1 MFDNSHRL
9 SFVQCFMRR
18 KVKVSKWWSENWNV
32 ETWVSTGRIFI
43 LKLLRMN
50 IYTCIAEI
58 TSSRSSGP
66 GGMLG
71 HFAPNLLFDLCWST
85 VQSHVVMYPRNFSCP
100 TSTIL
105 KLTCRFKRRQ
115 AETSNI
121 DLFIL
126 ANKCAMDDFKGR
138 VGWVCLLSSVRILVL
153 GNYGISFDVWSSCV
167 DRLHLIWFSW
177 RLHVAAGHFEAEPE
191 AASVRAPV
199 ASPGA
204 AASLCFG
211 IKRLI
216 LRGNSSL
223 LSLLQI
229 RH

>member
-1 MFDNSHRL
+1 M
-9 SFVQCFMRR
+9 
-18 KVKVSKWWSENWNV
+18 
-32 ETWVSTGRIFI
+32 
-43 LKLLRMN
+43 LKLEFRQDESLFWNFCRWTFTLVLQRSRRLAARVLEACWGILLL
-50 IYTCIAEI
+50 IYCLISAEVRSNHMSSCIHEI
-58 TSSRSSGP
+58 SVAQHQP
-66 GGMLG
+66 Y
-71 HFAPNLLFDLCWST
+71 WSW
-85 VQSHVVMYPRNFSCP
+85 HAD
-100 TSTIL
+100 
-105 KLTCRFKRRQ
+105 FKRRQ

-167 DRLHLIWFSW
+167 NRLHLIWFSW